1 MPETSLRSATHLKV
15 EAAMAAVEEEPVA
28 EAEQVM
34 AGTVVEV
41 MWLTS
46 A

>member
-1 MPETSLRSATHLKV
+1 MPETSLRPAIHLEV

-34 AGTVVEV
+34 TGTVVEV
-41 MWLTS
+41 MGMTS